1 MTLCRLSRHMNLCKR
16 LERDTEILA
25 EMNARAYPGAQK
37 MTGMPHPAGI
47 SDKTGSLGTAI
58 ADMKSSIKD
67 LRQEIEVEREALQ
80 AYIQS
85 VDDERVRMVLRLR
98 FVCCLEWRNVAYMM
112 GPAYDAENVRKI
124 VYRHLKK

>member
-1 MTLCRLSRHMNLCKR
+1 MNLCKR